1 MQRSELRLSSLVSRM
16 HTLTDQNWN
25 RNTLNNK
32 PYYFSDNSTEMLL
45 RWSSVTQISRVEMSS
60 QLQGHLLTTTA
71 MPIILS
77 LNKLQMGEFLKKTP
91 SAVVIKGKVSFS
103 NQKHFVPIIDSFRS
117 RGCWT
122 AQSHPF
128 AHNKLWQACGRPHL
142 ASRPPFND
150 SLGPSRTCWCGN

>member
-1 MQRSELRLSSLVSRM
+1 MIVRGRQHEMQRSQLRLSSLLSRM

-45 RWSSVTQISRVEMSS
+45 RCSSVTQISRVEMSS

-103 NQKHFVPIIDSFRS
+103 NQKHFCTHQRLIQVQRLLNGSVTSIRSQQTLAGLWTPTFSLTSPI
-117 RGCWT
+117 
-122 AQSHPF
+122 
-128 AHNKLWQACGRPHL
+128 
-142 ASRPPFND
+142 
-150 SLGPSRTCWCGN
+150 